1 MIRFTEHAIERFV
14 EYWRPGMRL
23 EEAEQTLRSLIAR
36 AARTRRNARGTDAR
50 IYLAETERGE
60 RICLV
65 VRGGWVVT
73 VLGRRTWESSV
84 LGGGAREQAPS
95 AARQRTTLMASLFE
109 DGIAARREK
118 AESIL
123 ASFRAGRP
131 VSRKTL
137 RRVAAVLGLRME
149 QLFVAEANRDSE
161 APRRAA

>member
-36 AARTRRNARGTDAR
+36 AVRTRRNARGTQAR

-73 VLGRRTWESSV
+73 VLARRSWEGAMLEKGTPREHDPSV
-84 LGGGAREQAPS
+84 AQ
-95 AARQRTTLMASLFE
+95 QRATLMATLFE
-109 DGIAARREK
+109 DGVAARRK
-118 AESIL
+118 QAESIL
-123 ASFRAGRP
+123 ASFRAGKP
-131 VSRKTL
+131 VARKTL
-137 RRVAAVLGLRME
+137 RRVADVLGLRME
-149 QLFVAEANRDSE
+149 QLLDARSDE
-161 APRRAA
+161 APRLAA